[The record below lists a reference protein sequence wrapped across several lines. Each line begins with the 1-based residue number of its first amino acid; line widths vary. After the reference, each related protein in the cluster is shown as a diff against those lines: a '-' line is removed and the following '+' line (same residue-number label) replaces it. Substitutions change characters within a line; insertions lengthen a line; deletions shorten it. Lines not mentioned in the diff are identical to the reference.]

1 MNKGIKCIP
10 FPDIENAYIIISARE
25 SDKGNKVRK
34 CMTFFYDSGSVGAE
48 WEPNFGP
55 ITTLYKCPKEHKDA
69 RPHYFYDFCTGYGNR
84 SQLAVEMEG
93 LPEAFL
99 NGDYVK
105 IFAVLKRWT
114 EV

>member
-10 FPDIENAYIIISARE
+10 FPDIENAYVIISAYKT
-25 SDKGNKVRK
+25 DGGNGVKK
-34 CMTFFYDSGSVGAE
+34 CMTFFYDSGRVGVE
-48 WEPNFGP
+48 WEPDHGP
-55 ITTLYKCPKEHKDA
+55 ITTIYKCTKEHKDA
-69 RPHYFYDFCTGYGNR
+69 RPHYFYDFCTGNGNW
-84 SQLAVEMEG
+84 SQLGVEEGG

-114 EV
+114 DV